1 MSCAMPIGRKDA
13 ERGLEL
19 LWEFRSKTDDPIQRS
34 AYEQAIASLHAF
46 LTDVLPA
53 SQPCIRTKVKDGFL
67 ELHPT
72 QEAPVQVFELKCVG
86 NEKIGLCLDR
96 VNGWGADEVSSIVI
110 SLVKPGS
117 VAARDSTLK
126 RGDQVIELN
135 GHSLAQVSLE
145 RARYTPPPPPPLFSP
160 FPSLSPPFLLP
171 PSPSSLLPPF
181 CVLVDFSWCT
191 AGASCVQEKEH
202 IEARKST
209 FIPTFSF
216 CILHTFVGG

>member
-72 QEAPVQVFELKCVG
+72 QEAPVQVFEFKCVG

-145 RARYTPPPPPPLFSP
+145 RARYTPPLLRLFSP
-160 FPSLSPPFLLP
+160 PFPLSPSPLPLP
-171 PSPSSLLPPF
+171 PSFPFLPPST
-181 CVLVDFSWCT
+181 VLCACRLFMVHCRSFLC
-191 AGASCVQEKEH
+191 ARERAH
-202 IEARKST
+202 EARKST

-216 CILHTFVGG
+216 CILHTL

>member
-1 MSCAMPIGRKDA
+1 MPIGRKDA

-19 LWEFRSKTDDPIQRS
+19 LWEFRSRTDDPIQRS
-34 AYEQAIASLHAF
+34 AYEQAIASLQAF

-53 SQPCIRTKVKDGFL
+53 SQPCIRTKVKDRFL

-96 VNGWGADEVSSIVI
+96 VNGWGANEVSSIVI

-145 RARYTPPPPPPLFSP
+145 RARYTPPLLRLFSP
-160 FPSLSPPFLLP
+160 PFPLSPSPLPSPPFPFLP
-171 PSPSSLLPPF
+171 PST
-181 CVLVDFSWCT
+181 VLCACRLFMVHCRSFLC
-191 AGASCVQEKEH
+191 
-202 IEARKST
+202 ARERA
-209 FIPTFSF
+209 
-216 CILHTFVGG
+216 H

>member
-96 VNGWGADEVSSIVI
+96 VNGWGANEVSSIVI

-160 FPSLSPPFLLP
+160 FPSLSLP
-171 PSPSSLLPPF
+171 PSFSPLPLPP
-181 CVLVDFSWCT
+181 
-191 AGASCVQEKEH
+191 
-202 IEARKST
+202 
-209 FIPTFSF
+209 SF
-216 CILHTFVGG
+216 HRFVCL

>member
-46 LTDVLPA
+46 LSDVLPA
-53 SQPCIRTKVKDGFL
+53 SQPCIRAKVKDGFL
-67 ELHPT
+67 ELHPAE
-72 QEAPVQVFELKCVG
+72 EAPVQVFELKCVD

-145 RARYTPPPPPPLFSP
+145 RARYTPPLLPRFSLSFPLSPTPLRLP
-160 FPSLSPPFLLP
+160 FP
-171 PSPSSLLPPF
+171 PSF
-181 CVLVDFSWCT
+181 
-191 AGASCVQEKEH
+191 H
-202 IEARKST
+202 R
-209 FIPTFSF
+209 
-216 CILHTFVGG
+216 FVCL